1 MHSLKRVR
9 PGSSY
14 LLRTTKLSIIATL
27 LLLLGFSSI
36 SSAQV
41 EESLDY
47 ERLEASSEDSRIDG
61 FATSVAIEGDT
72 MVIGTPFDG
81 LGAAYIFERTGTGW
95 VEQQRL
101 AANDLSFF
109 DDFGEEWR
117 SGHDFGHAV
126 AISDDR
132 IVITAP
138 NETIFDPT
146 SPVGFLVDSYSGS
159 TQGAAYVFELVN
171 GVWELEQRLD
181 ADDFARPD
189 TFRSLQF
196 GQSVAFQDGTIV
208 VGAPGT
214 ASLGRSSSALVDGD
228 LGAAGAAFIYE
239 FDEGEWF
246 SSAELTTEPVNEEHG
261 YFIHDYG
268 NFFGHSVAIDGD
280 TVVVGAPADGLPLF
294 LDLGDPFFD
303 GEAFLDLPED
313 LLFESETFLGVGIE
327 VAGGNGAAYVF
338 AREEGSWS
346 QTDRLIGDEEEFDF
360 DSLVPEEV
368 FDFDDFVPEE
378 VFDFDSLVPEEVFD
392 FDSLVPEDGSVFG
405 GVVVEDG
412 SDFGGVVVGDPDFLI
427 PVIVPPL
434 GGLEPILDGDQFG
447 YSVAIDA
454 GTIVV
459 GAQLED
465 GDSFDEGA
473 AYIFSDDGDGW
484 VEQQT
489 LTPTLT
495 ETESRFGRSIT
506 IEGSTIIAG
515 APFSNEF
522 TGAAYT
528 FSSDGETWTQE
539 FDLITS
545 DVATGHGFGFSV
557 ALDNSTAVVGAPLT
571 FLSNRSG
578 DAYVF
583 EFASEADEVAETEDP
598 EDVDEEPPVPTFP
611 VAPVLLCNGLEVT
624 VNLALGE
631 TPTDGD
637 DVILGTDGPD
647 SIDAGAGNDSICS
660 GNGADIVFGGA
671 GDDIIQ
677 LGQGRDTAHAGEGD
691 DFVSGGKGKDTING
705 DSGNDDLRGNDG
717 TDTINGGSGNDEL
730 RGGQKADVLK
740 GNSGGDTLIG
750 GIHPDVLD
758 GGRGLDTYNGGAS
771 LLDMCVVDPS
781 GLTEITQRCE
791 F

>member
-1 MHSLKRVR
+1 MHSLKRLR

-47 ERLEASSEDSRIDG
+47 ERLEPSSEDSRIDG

-81 LGAAYIFERTGTGW
+81 LGAAYVFERTETGW

-101 AANDLSFF
+101 AASDLL
-109 DDFGEEWR
+109 DGPLGEESA

-138 NETIFDPT
+138 YETIFDPT
-146 SPVGFLVDSYSGS
+146 SPVGFLVGSVSGS

-214 ASLGRSSSALVDGD
+214 ASRGILPSPLVDGD
-228 LGAAGAAFIYE
+228 FGAAGAAFIYE
-239 FDEGEWF
+239 VDEGEWF

-294 LDLGDPFFD
+294 LDLEDPFFD
-303 GEAFLDLPED
+303 GEAILDLSEG
-313 LLFESETFLGVGIE
+313 LLFESETLLGARIE

-360 DSLVPEEV
+360 DGLVPEEV
-368 FDFDDFVPEE
+368 FDL
-378 VFDFDSLVPEEVFD
+378 DSLVPEEVFD
-392 FDSLVPEDGSVFG
+392 LDSVVVEEVFDLDS
-405 GVVVEDG
+405 VVVEDG

-522 TGAAYT
+522 TGSAYT

-557 ALDNSTAVVGAPLT
+557 ALDNSTAVVGAPLA
-571 FLSNRSG
+571 FLSDRSG

-624 VNLALGE
+624 VNLALGQ

-637 DVILGTDGPD
+637 DVILGTDGAD
-647 SIDAGAGNDSICS
+647 IINAGAGADTIC
-660 GNGADIVFGGA
+660 AGG
-671 GDDIIQ
+671 GDDIINAGAGADTVFGDDGNDLIN
-677 LGQGRDTAHAGEGD
+677 LGQGRDTAYAGAGD
-691 DFVSGGKGKDTING
+691 DFVSGGKGKDTISG
-705 DSGNDDLRGNDG
+705 GSGNDELRGNEG
-717 TDTINGGSGNDEL
+717 TDRLLGGSGNDEL

-740 GNSGGDTLIG
+740 GNAGSDTLLG
-750 GIHPDVLD
+750 GTHPDTLD
-758 GGRGLDTYNGGAS
+758 GGRGLDAYNGGGS
-771 LLDMCVVDPS
+771 LRDICAADAS
-781 GLTEITQRCE
+781 GLTELSIRCE
-791 F
+791 L

>member
-1 MHSLKRVR
+1 M
-9 PGSSY
+9 
-14 LLRTTKLSIIATL
+14 
-27 LLLLGFSSI
+27 
-36 SSAQV
+36 
-41 EESLDY
+41 
-47 ERLEASSEDSRIDG
+47 
-61 FATSVAIEGDT
+61 
-72 MVIGTPFDG
+72 
-81 LGAAYIFERTGTGW
+81 
-95 VEQQRL
+95 
-101 AANDLSFF
+101 
-109 DDFGEEWR
+109 
-117 SGHDFGHAV
+117 
-126 AISDDR
+126 
-132 IVITAP
+132 
-138 NETIFDPT
+138 
-146 SPVGFLVDSYSGS
+146 
-159 TQGAAYVFELVN
+159 
-171 GVWELEQRLD
+171 
-181 ADDFARPD
+181 
-189 TFRSLQF
+189 
-196 GQSVAFQDGTIV
+196 
-208 VGAPGT
+208 
-214 ASLGRSSSALVDGD
+214 
-228 LGAAGAAFIYE
+228 
-239 FDEGEWF
+239 
-246 SSAELTTEPVNEEHG
+246 
-261 YFIHDYG
+261 
-268 NFFGHSVAIDGD
+268 
-280 TVVVGAPADGLPLF
+280 
-294 LDLGDPFFD
+294 
-303 GEAFLDLPED
+303 
-313 LLFESETFLGVGIE
+313 
-327 VAGGNGAAYVF
+327 
-338 AREEGSWS
+338 
-346 QTDRLIGDEEEFDF
+346 
-360 DSLVPEEV
+360 
-368 FDFDDFVPEE
+368 
-378 VFDFDSLVPEEVFD
+378 FDFDSLVPEEVFD
-392 FDSLVPEDGSVFG
+392 FDSLVVEDGSVFG

>member
-81 LGAAYIFERTGTGW
+81 LGAAYVFERTETGW

-101 AANDLSFF
+101 AASDLL
-109 DDFGEEWR
+109 DGPLGEESA

-146 SPVGFLVDSYSGS
+146 SPVGFLVGSYSGS

-214 ASLGRSSSALVDGD
+214 ASLGRPSSALVDGD

-239 FDEGEWF
+239 VDEGEWF

-294 LDLGDPFFD
+294 LDLEDPFFD
-303 GEAFLDLPED
+303 GEVFLDLPED
-313 LLFESETFLGVGIE
+313 LLFESETLLGAGIE

-346 QTDRLIGDEEEFDF
+346 QTDRLIGDEEVFDF
-360 DSLVPEEV
+360 DDFDLEEV
-368 FDFDDFVPEE
+368 FDFDSLVPEE

-392 FDSLVPEDGSVFG
+392 FDSLVVEDGSVFG